1 MIGRLKNPANKRVN
15 GDGSYNNELL
25 VSHMRRSGERVEE
38 RRRGEGCM
46 EKDGWNREG
55 RGTRDEHREKEKERA
70 FSREKLNL
78 H

>member
-15 GDGSYNNELL
+15 EDGSYNNELL

-46 EKDGWNREG
+46 KKDGWNREG
-55 RGTRDEHREKEKERA
+55 RGTNIEKRRRKER
-70 FSREKLNL
+70 FQGKS
-78 H
+78 

>member
-38 RRRGEGCM
+38 RRRGEGCLK
-46 EKDGWNREG
+46 KDGWNREG
-55 RGTRDEHREKEKERA
+55 GGTNIEKRRRKER
-70 FSREKLNL
+70 FQGKS
-78 H
+78 

>member
-55 RGTRDEHREKEKERA
+55 RGTNIEKRRRKER
-70 FSREKLNL
+70 FQGKS
-78 H
+78 